1 MAGIGIGIIGI
12 RVLGGVLYLVKECCK
27 GSLKKIKQQ
36 KVSKVNRRV
45 VIRENMNNTEND
57 ANNTERNKI
66 NDQNSFLAIPVK
78 NINQN
83 NAELKNSIMRKNLKD
98 SNRAESVVKFHI
110 SEENNPEDGSILDK
124 EEIDQLSDEDKN
136 SVFIEINLKKDED
149 SVDQLIQN
157 DDDSD

>member
-1 MAGIGIGIIGI
+1 M
-12 RVLGGVLYLVKECCK
+12 
-27 GSLKKIKQQ
+27 
-36 KVSKVNRRV
+36 
-45 VIRENMNNTEND
+45 
-57 ANNTERNKI
+57 
-66 NDQNSFLAIPVK
+66 
-78 NINQN
+78 
-83 NAELKNSIMRKNLKD
+83 
-98 SNRAESVVKFHI
+98 VKFHI